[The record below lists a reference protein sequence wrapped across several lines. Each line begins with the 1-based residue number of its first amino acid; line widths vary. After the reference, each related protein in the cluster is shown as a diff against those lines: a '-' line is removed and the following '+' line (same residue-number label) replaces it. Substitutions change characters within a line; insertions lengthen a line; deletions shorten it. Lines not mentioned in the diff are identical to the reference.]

1 MRRLLPLALALAL
14 GGCSL
19 LPMESDPFDASV
31 AVHSWQLEG
40 KMTFRCDY
48 DEQGFFWRFVSQS
61 GTLTNENRETVATL
75 SGNLKL
81 AHRDG
86 SSVSAHVEKS
96 LSPATSRNAGDVRYL
111 VDRGRRL
118 GRPAGRTLPHPHP
131 HDGRHAACV
140 LFGLAAGHHASHSL
154 LRALHRL
161 PLTSPRRNVL
171 RELQI
176 W

>member
-31 AVHSWQLEG
+31 AVHSWQPEG
-40 KMTFRCDY
+40 KMPFRCDY

-96 LSPATSRNAGDVRYL
+96 LSPATSRTAGDVR
-111 VDRGRRL
+111 
-118 GRPAGRTLPHPHP
+118 
-131 HDGRHAACV
+131 
-140 LFGLAAGHHASHSL
+140 
-154 LRALHRL
+154 
-161 PLTSPRRNVL
+161 
-171 RELQI
+171 
-176 W
+176 